1 MVHPGHREA
10 DARRRPVRRRGGG
23 GGRRP
28 GGPPARRYVS
38 LDGVGHCPNHEAPTA
53 VARVLLSWIG
63 AAPSSSGCDGDN
75 DDRGGVGSSRRDV
88 PLVSGDAERVS
99 EPWGV
104 VGIREVSIKESRNLR
119 LVDRIVSYMV
129 G

>member
-1 MVHPGHREA
+1 
-10 DARRRPVRRRGGG
+10 
-23 GGRRP
+23 
-28 GGPPARRYVS
+28 
-38 LDGVGHCPNHEAPTA
+38 

-75 DDRGGVGSSRRDV
+75 DDDRGGGGSSRRDV

-104 VGIREVSIKESRNLR
+104 VGIREVSIEESRNLR